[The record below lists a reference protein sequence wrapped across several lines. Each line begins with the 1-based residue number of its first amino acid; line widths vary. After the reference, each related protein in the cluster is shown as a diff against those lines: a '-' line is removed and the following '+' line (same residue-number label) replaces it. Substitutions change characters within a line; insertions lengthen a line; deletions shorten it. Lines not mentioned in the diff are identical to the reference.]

1 MKVFWF
7 NVNHISFM
15 LTICGNTVEMAR
27 ENKSI
32 RWKNMSISKLTYNYI
47 VNKLN
52 FTVINC
58 QVSQTMESGGHMHI
72 GMTLEQPPSP
82 RIHNTFEQ

>member
-27 ENKSI
+27 ENNSI

-52 FTVINC
+52 FTVINWPAYEIVLC
-58 QVSQTMESGGHMHI
+58 GIMFQQ
-72 GMTLEQPPSP
+72 
-82 RIHNTFEQ
+82 NYN